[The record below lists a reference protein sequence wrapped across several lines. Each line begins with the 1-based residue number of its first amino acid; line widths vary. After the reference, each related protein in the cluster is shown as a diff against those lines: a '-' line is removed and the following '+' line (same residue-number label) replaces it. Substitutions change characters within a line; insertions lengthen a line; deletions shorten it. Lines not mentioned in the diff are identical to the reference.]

1 MSKPDFSNMYVQLV
15 VAQIEAIR
23 ILEEAQKKAGII
35 YAEIKREE
43 RKCKCREEE
52 LECEKT

>member
-1 MSKPDFSNMYVQLV
+1 MSKPDFANMYVQLV
-15 VAQIEAIR
+15 IAQIEAIR

-43 RKCKCREEE
+43 GKCKCKEEREEDSE
-52 LECEKT
+52 